1 MLARRTPPHSL
12 FCGVK
17 LTVLGQSAFLLGASL
32 LTSGCGD
39 KTLHTEDTQVSHFRW
54 FHKKQNPKFAEGLDY
69 LDDNLRRSRVVGSP
83 RARKKHWKLH
93 WDPGRCTAPR
103 GNELEI
109 TPHLEVFDR
118 KTAYWMSWL
127 SVQAY
132 RQGTDALMHLSKVG
146 LTHVDLLKED
156 STGFQAFVGSTD
168 DYVIV
173 SFAGTSEL
181 IDYITDL
188 TFASRPETIRGIP
201 GNVHIGFLNVLE
213 RSWPKLLE
221 LVKKHAT
228 ENKPILM
235 TGHSMGG
242 AQAVISA
249 ARLAKLGLPVDSI
262 YIYAVPRIGDET
274 YATYIESQFPK
285 RIWRFVNNEDIVPR
299 LPPPPIA
306 AESFSRVFPG
316 SSQEAIKLVF
326 ETLRYKHVG
335 QILLQDGRGGLS
347 EPRDFDESEDVGYW
361 DMVRQRTQGKNVP
374 QMIFANWRML
384 FDHIPFASHCQLNPP
399 RSSRNRSFTS
409 VIQ

>member
-1 MLARRTPPHSL
+1 MLARRTPPYSL
-12 FCGVK
+12 FCGIQLRALK
-17 LTVLGQSAFLLGASL
+17 RSALFLGAAL
-32 LTSGCGD
+32 LASACGD
-39 KTLHTEDTQVSHFRW
+39 KLPNPTASEFTHFGW
-54 FHKKQNPKFAEGLDY
+54 FNKKKNPKFAEGLDY
-69 LDDNLRRSRVVGSP
+69 LDSNLHSGGMVGSP

-103 GNELEI
+103 GNQLEI
-109 TPHLEVFDR
+109 TPQLEVFDR

-132 RQGTDALMHLSKVG
+132 RQGADALSHLTKVG
-146 LTHVDLLKED
+146 LYNVDLIKEE

-168 DYVIV
+168 EFVIV

-188 TFASRPETIRGIP
+188 TFASKPETIRGIP

-221 LVKKHAT
+221 LVNKHST
-228 ENKPILM
+228 DNKPILM

-249 ARLAKLGLPVDSI
+249 ARLAKLGFPVDSI

-274 YATYIESQFPK
+274 YANYIENQFPK
-285 RIWRFVNNEDIVPR
+285 RIWRFVNNEDLVPR
-299 LPPPPIA
+299 LPPPPVA
-306 AESFSRVFPG
+306 AEAFSRAFPG

-335 QILLQDGRGGLS
+335 QMLLQDGRGGLS
-347 EPRDFDESEDVGYW
+347 EPRPFDETEDVAYW
-361 DMVRQRTQGKNVP
+361 DMVQQRSQGKNLP

-399 RSSRNRSFTS
+399 KSSRHRSSTS
-409 VIQ
+409 AIQ

>member
-12 FCGVK
+12 FCGMTLKVATQSA
-17 LTVLGQSAFLLGASL
+17 LLLGVSLLVLGCGTKMNLDEASR
-32 LTSGCGD
+32 T
-39 KTLHTEDTQVSHFRW
+39 SHFRW
-54 FHKKQNPKFAEGLDY
+54 FHKNKNPKFAEGLDF
-69 LDDNLRRSRVVGSP
+69 LDSNLQSSKVVGSP

-132 RQGTDALMHLSKVG
+132 RQGTDALTHLGKVG
-146 LTHVDLLKED
+146 LSHVDLLKED
-156 STGFQAFVGSTD
+156 STGFQAFVGSTND
-168 DYVIV
+168 FVIV

-181 IDYITDL
+181 IDYVTDL

-213 RSWPKLLE
+213 RSWAKLLE
-221 LVKKHAT
+221 LVKKHST
-228 ENKPILM
+228 DNKPILM

-249 ARLAKLGLPVDSI
+249 ARLAKLGFPVDSI

-274 YATYIESQFPK
+274 YANHIESQFPK
-285 RIWRFVNNEDIVPR
+285 RVWRFVNNEDIVPR
-299 LPPPPIA
+299 LPPPPVA
-306 AESFSRVFPG
+306 AEAFSRVFPG

-335 QILLQDGRGGLS
+335 QMLLQDGRGGLS
-347 EPRDFDESEDVGYW
+347 EPRAFDETEDIGYW
-361 DMVRQRTQGKNVP
+361 DMVQQRTQGKNLP

-399 RSSRNRSFTS
+399 KASRNRSFTS
-409 VIQ
+409 AIQ

>member
-1 MLARRTPPHSL
+1 MLARRSTPQLP
-12 FCGVK
+12 FRA
-17 LTVLGQSAFLLGASL
+17 TSAASL
-32 LTSGCGD
+32 LGGLVLLAAALTATGCGRS
-39 KTLHTEDTQVSHFRW
+39 HAATESAEISHLRW
-54 FHKKQNPKFAEGLDY
+54 FHKKKDPQFVAGLDY
-69 LDDNLRRSRVVGSP
+69 LNSNLHSARMVGSP
-83 RARKKHWKLH
+83 RARKRHWKLH

-103 GNELEI
+103 GNQLEI

-132 RQGTDALMHLSKVG
+132 RQGTDALTHLGKVG
-146 LTHVDLLKED
+146 LTNVDLLKED

-181 IDYITDL
+181 IDYVTDL
-188 TFASRPETIRGIP
+188 TFASKPETVRGIP

-221 LVKKHAT
+221 LIQRHAT
-228 ENKPILM
+228 SNKPILM

-242 AQAVISA
+242 AQAVISS
-249 ARLAKLGLPVDSI
+249 ARLAKLGFPVDSI
-262 YIYAVPRIGDET
+262 YIYAVPRIGDTT
-274 YATYIESQFPK
+274 YANYVDKLFPN

-299 LPPPPIA
+299 LPPPPEA
-306 AESFSRVFPG
+306 AEAFSRVFPG

-326 ETLRYKHVG
+326 ETLQYKHVG
-335 QILLQDGRGGLS
+335 QLLLQDGRGGLS
-347 EPRDFDESEDVGYW
+347 EPRLFEEQEDVSYW
-361 DMVRQRTQGKNVP
+361 DMVHERTQGRNVP

-399 RSSRNRSFTS
+399 RSSRTKKFTS
-409 VIQ
+409 ALE

>member
-1 MLARRTPPHSL
+1 MLARRTTP
-12 FCGVK
+12 
-17 LTVLGQSAFLLGASL
+17 QSL
-32 LTSGCGD
+32 LCGAKLKALRQRAVLFGFALLASACGRQEHDDITSD
-39 KTLHTEDTQVSHFRW
+39 VSQFRW
-54 FHKKQNPKFAEGLDY
+54 LHKKHNPKFAEGMEY
-69 LDDNLRRSRVVGSP
+69 LENNLHSSRMVGTP
-83 RARKKHWKLH
+83 RARKRHWKLH
-93 WDPGRCTAPR
+93 WDPGRCTSPR
-103 GNELEI
+103 GNQLEI

-132 RQGTDALMHLSKVG
+132 RQGTDALMHLGKVG
-146 LTHVDLLKED
+146 LTDVDLLKED
-156 STGFQAFVGSTD
+156 STGFQAFVGSTN

-188 TFASRPETIRGIP
+188 TFASKPETLRGIP

-221 LVKKHAT
+221 LVKKHTAV
-228 ENKPILM
+228 NKPILL

-249 ARLAKLGLPVDSI
+249 ARLAKLGFPVDSI

-274 YATYIESQFPK
+274 YANYIEKQFPK
-285 RIWRFVNNEDIVPR
+285 RIWRFVNNEDLVPR
-299 LPPPPIA
+299 LPPPPVA
-306 AESFSRVFPG
+306 AEAFSRVFPE

-335 QILLQDGRGGLS
+335 QILMQDGRGGLS
-347 EPRDFDESEDVGYW
+347 EPRLFDESEDVGYW
-361 DMVRQRTQGKNVP
+361 DMVQKRTQGRNLP

-399 RSSRNRSFTS
+399 RSSRTRSFTS
-409 VIQ
+409 ALQ